1 MEIYVVTVI
10 QKDHIEAQTAYT
22 DQDKAVQGMVYEMHQ
37 IAEKTDISYKRVK
50 ELEQEMWQSS
60 RERDPTYKYTVS
72 SYGIYIKM
80 FTVN

>member
-22 DQDKAVQGMVYEMHQ
+22 DPDKAVQGMIYEMHQ

-60 RERDPTYKYTVS
+60 RERDPSYKYTVS
-72 SYGIYIKM
+72 YYDIYIKM
-80 FTVN
+80 FTIN

>member
-10 QKDHIEAQTAYT
+10 QKDHIEAQTVYT
-22 DQDKAVQGMVYEMHQ
+22 DQDKAAQGMVYEMHQ

-60 RERDPTYKYTVS
+60 HDPDPTYRYTFS
-72 SYGIYIKM
+72 HYDIYIKM